1 MPQVTYGTI
10 ENTKD
15 IGRINR
21 KIRAQIR
28 SAQTKEKITTLKNRS
43 KHLVDLASSTS
54 WKKKYNLAA
63 LKKRA
68 KEEYEL
74 TTKVANKRITTIAK
88 QKKK

>member
-1 MPQVTYGTI
+1 MTKVTYGNI

-54 WKKKYNLAA
+54 WKKKYNIAA

-74 TTKVANKRITTIAK
+74 TAKVANKRLATL
-88 QKKK
+88 KKKK